1 MRNPEKSINFYI
13 RYEVWVEVFFFPS
26 PYGLLFVL
34 ALVATKTVL
43 LPLNYPG
50 TFVEDQIN

>member
-1 MRNPEKSINFYI
+1 MFKSINFYI